1 MTTSDDGGTAFPTG
15 ESPDSPFVA
24 QRGMTLRDY
33 FAAHAMAAY
42 IAESYAGA
50 RDAGHD
56 GCLWD
61 LSDVASFAF
70 DQADAMLKERSYYDE
85 GSPS

>member
-1 MTTSDDGGTAFPTG
+1 MTTPDDGGPAFPTPEG
-15 ESPDSPFVA
+15 TYFAV
-24 QRGMTLRDY
+24 RGMSLRDY

-50 RDAGHD
+50 RDTGHD

-61 LSDVASFAF
+61 LSDVAAFAF
-70 DQADAMLKERSYYDE
+70 DQAEAMLKERKYYED
-85 GSPS
+85 GGKP